1 VVMTHND
8 SCLLAGG
15 DYTLAGAPLTALGTL
30 KRSDVPIDC
39 ASGPRPR
46 KAGKAGRQDSRD
58 LYGCLPELRK
68 GYQRGLWYPAGK
80 RRLPFA
86 GEARSHKKC
95 FVEALAGQFGVNAV
109 KTSILRHDRE

>member
-1 VVMTHND
+1 MFQLIVRAG
-8 SCLLAGG
+8 LA
-15 DYTLAGAPLTALGTL
+15 
-30 KRSDVPIDC
+30 RE
-39 ASGPRPR
+39 RPA
-46 KAGKAGRQDSRD
+46 KPAGRIPETCMVVSRNC
-58 LYGCLPELRK
+58 GRGIK
-68 GYQRGLWYPAGK
+68 RGLWYPAGK